1 MKEIDDIKNLI
12 KVLEESYAKVNDY
25 AKTKKTYRKVGWGS
39 FFHKG
44 WIIDT
49 LMFLTLVGA
58 SIGLCVSPLIPLSMI
73 ALSFVIVP
81 VVGLVSLMASKAIRI
96 IMQTKFEDSQKEES
110 CVQKLLD
117 IGNEMETAS
126 MLLEHKY
133 KDLLNVKDGF
143 TYRDL
148 KEYRKCIED
157 IKYFCGDK
165 LEELINSMP
174 QVDKNKSGEEQKMWQ
189 EAKDVVCSQR
199 NKIMVAACECKNG
212 EAKYRNID
220 LTNLSEKKL
229 CEKLPVFTTEKFSEK
244 TKEPQKVY
252 SKQYV
257 QNNKE
262 KTEEIDR

>member
-1 MKEIDDIKNLI
+1 MKEIDNIKNLI
-12 KVLEESYAKVNDY
+12 KVLDESHIKVNDY
-25 AKTKKTYRKVGWGS
+25 AKTKKSYKKVSWGS
-39 FFHKG
+39 FFHRG
-44 WIIDT
+44 WIIDS
-49 LMFLTLVGA
+49 LMFLAFVGA
-58 SIGLCVSPLIPLSMI
+58 SIGFFVSPLIPSSMI

-81 VVGLVSLMASKAIRI
+81 VVGAMSLMISKAIRI
-96 IMQTKFEDSQKEES
+96 MMQTKFEDGQKEES

-143 TYRDL
+143 TYKDL

-165 LEELINSMP
+165 LEELTKSIQ
-174 QVDKNKSGEEQKMWQ
+174 QVDDNKNSDRQNIWVEV
-189 EAKDVVCSQR
+189 KDIVCSQM
-199 NKIMVAACECKNG
+199 NNIMTATHECKKD
-212 EAKYRNID
+212 EIKYQNID

-229 CEKLPVFTTEKFSEK
+229 CEKIPVFTTEKFSQQ
-244 TKEPQKVY
+244 TKEPQNIY

-257 QNNKE
+257 QKHKE
-262 KTEEIDR
+262 KTEEFNK